1 MRPKGLEI
9 EGLRAHEIGAS
20 KVSEFTPTPLP
31 KAD

>member
-9 EGLRAHEIGAS
+9 DVLPAHQLGPS